1 MTWLPWGRKKKK
13 FDFNAFLVSQ
23 AKQKKHEEESRK
35 YQLELG
41 LSNKLSLSQT
51 TNKADP
57 TNNIGLSSLGESL
70 RRASA
75 RAQSIAKTNFSAQ
88 PKSFSLVLTDDDL
101 KGLELQQKL
110 ETLKR
115 DGKQTNESQKKELS
129 QLNAELGQSKKTLLQ
144 RLREGVD
151 WSEYLEIAQDEIAA
165 IQEEQKR
172 VERGGD
178 QGGDGDEDEGDAGST
193 SGSMASVQGRQEADL
208 MKALHKVEL
217 HDRTRKR
224 LQEFTSD
231 EIMRLYKLE
240 STIKEDFAEREAKI
254 LCEISKLDAHLKTV
268 RAFHEQR
275 LDISV
280 RMIQRYEEAAQLHL
294 ERVYRALRQPEEV
307 DQSNHNRDTSENS
320 GSEDSDDDRELQE
333 RQPRP
338 MLMKQS
344 YSSRVLAVN
353 AQEKE
358 EIKKVKEEVS
368 RRLSKMIVVEGDEG
382 ENNDPT
388 MDGGDVYCADN
399 GKTSNVPALAK
410 DTFDSTTKVSSYARD
425 TGASR
430 NTRLSATRGAK
441 STGPPTRHGSSG
453 SSSAMRAA
461 ALAAARARTA
471 GRVASMGDG
480 TSPRITGAKTVGGS
494 PRLAMMKSSGAAR
507 SATGIVGR
515 SNVAPRR
522 VSTGTATST
531 RK

>member
-1 MTWLPWGRKKKK
+1 MTWFPWGRKKKK

-35 YQLELG
+35 YQQELG
-41 LSNKLSLSQT
+41 LSNKLSLSQS
-51 TNKADP
+51 TNKVDP
-57 TNNIGLSSLGESL
+57 SNNIGSSSLGESL

-151 WSEYLEIAQDEIAA
+151 WSEYLEIAQHEIAA
-165 IQEEQKR
+165 IEEEQKR

-178 QGGDGDEDEGDAGST
+178 QGGDEDEGDAGST

-254 LCEISKLDAHLKTV
+254 LSEISKLDAHLKTV

-307 DQSNHNRDTSENS
+307 DHSNHNCDTSEN
-320 GSEDSDDDRELQE
+320 SEDSDDDTDLRK

-338 MLMKQS
+338 MPMKQS

-353 AQEKE
+353 AREKE
-358 EIKKVKEEVS
+358 EIKKIKLEVTK
-368 RRLSKMIVVEGDEG
+368 RLSKDIVVEEDEEG

-388 MDGGDVYCADN
+388 MDGGDVDGADN
-399 GKTSNVPALAK
+399 GETSNVPALAK
-410 DTFDSTTKVSSYARD
+410 ETSDSTTKVPSHARD

-453 SSSAMRAA
+453 STSAMRDA

-471 GRVASMGDG
+471 GRVASMGNG